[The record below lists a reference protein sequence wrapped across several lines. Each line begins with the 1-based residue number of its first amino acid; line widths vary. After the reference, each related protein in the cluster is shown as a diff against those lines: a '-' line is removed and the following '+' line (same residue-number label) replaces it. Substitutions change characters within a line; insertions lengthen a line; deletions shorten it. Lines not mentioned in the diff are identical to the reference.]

1 MKIEKYLSMLII
13 IICTLSC
20 SNDDSSNED
29 ETTVTAKDIYVCG
42 YEQKTEDGKLIATVW
57 KNGVVT
63 SLTDGTNSATAMD
76 VIVAGEDVYV
86 VGYEMDNNSKQA
98 KVWKNG
104 TPTNLTNN
112 YVDSIAEKI
121 IVSGSDVYIKGTVVE
136 NGRYQVKLWKNGVE
150 LYSPKADI
158 YSFAVDKSDVYMV
171 GREGGYAKVWKNGVG
186 TNLTNG
192 NAYSTGYNIEVKG
205 NDVYVVGIES
215 VGGVSVARLWKNGI
229 ASSLSDGKFNATAS
243 SISIVENDIYVSGS
257 EENSKY
263 TSKIWK
269 NGEVIWAKENIST
282 LDLEVVG
289 QDYYLLS
296 NTSGAKIY
304 KNGLSGELSLALN
317 STAYALF
324 ITRN

>member
-1 MKIEKYLSMLII
+1 MKTIKKLSILII
-13 IICTLSC
+13 IFIALSC

-29 ETTVTAKDIYVCG
+29 ETKATAKDIYVCG
-42 YEQKTEDGKLIATVW
+42 YEQKTKDGKLIASVW

-63 SLTDGTNSATAMD
+63 NLTDGTKSAIAMD
-76 VIVAGEDVYV
+76 IIVAGEDVYV
-86 VGYEMDNNSKQA
+86 AGYEMENNFKKA

-104 TPTNLTNN
+104 IPTNLTNS
-112 YVDSIAEKI
+112 YVDSVAEKI
-121 IVSGSDVYIKGTVVE
+121 IVIGADVYVKGTVVE

-158 YSFAVDKSDVYMV
+158 YSFEVNNSDVYMV

-192 NAYSTGYNIEVKG
+192 DAYSTGYDIIVKG

-215 VGGVSVARLWKNGI
+215 VAGVSVARLWKNGV
-229 ASSLSDGKFNATAS
+229 ASSLSDGKFNAAAS
-243 SISIVENDIYVSGS
+243 SISIVGNDIYVSGS

-296 NTSGAKIY
+296 NATGAKIY